1 MEQHPIPQHIAS
13 FEFKLIGSLTM
24 RQFAVLLVPLSVA
37 VLIYFS
43 ALPPFIRLTLSSII
57 GIMGFI
63 IAVVPFGGRP
73 FDKWAVSFVKAII
86 SPTQRIWIKET
97 QIPEF
102 LSVVTTSAP
111 SQDTIPEELN
121 KISRERLLAYL
132 KSLPGDSVT
141 PLDAKE
147 QIAISRLGL
156 EVGQETIGQLP
167 PPIIWPTSTWE
178 ESTVPVY
185 YPREHNEDQIPVT
198 QFTPR
203 SHGEAGQPG
212 NPIFT
217 TPMISTHAKPYIIPG
232 IEKRLRPK
240 NNEVL
245 ELTDNPTIKTRLAS
259 DNNFSVENLIP
270 VQIFN
275 NQIKFVHGVGSTR
288 VRKLHFAPPEN
299 FDLSKLPIRG
309 ERRFEISDELKRRF
323 HFEDA
328 GPQVVLPIAPRKTQA
343 GVKITS
349 TVEQTLSYS
358 PQQTKTYTQPTRPR
372 STAKLPVPAAVKQ
385 DFSKFS
391 LSNSSKADTKS
402 SQQAS
407 SASIIPLTSTPNVLS
422 GLACDHQGTPIE
434 AAVLVIRDSNG
445 IPVRALKTNK
455 LGQFL
460 SATPLADGLYSIETE
475 SDLADFTPT
484 SITLNGRIV
493 GPINIQGRLKN

>member
-13 FEFKLIGSLTM
+13 FEFKLIGNLTM

-43 ALPPFIRLTLSSII
+43 ALPPFIRLTLSFII

-63 IAVVPFGGRP
+63 VAVVPFGGRP

-111 SQDTIPEELN
+111 SEETIPEELN

-156 EVGQETIGQLP
+156 EVGQESIGQLP
-167 PPIIWPTSTWE
+167 PPIIWPTSAWE

-185 YPREHNEDQIPVT
+185 YPRVHNEGQIPVT
-198 QFTPR
+198 Q
-203 SHGEAGQPG
+203 QP
-212 NPIFT
+212 NHPIFT

-245 ELTDNPTIKTRLAS
+245 ELTDNPTLKTRLAS
-259 DNNFSVENLIP
+259 NNNFSVENLIP
-270 VQIFN
+270 IQTFN

-328 GPQVVLPIAPRKTQA
+328 GPQVVLPVAPHKTQA
-343 GVKITS
+343 EVKITS
-349 TVEQTLSYS
+349 TMEQTLSYS
-358 PQQTKTYTQPTRPR
+358 PQQTKTYTQPARPR
-372 STAKLPVPAAVKQ
+372 PTAAATVPAAAKQ

-402 SQQAS
+402 NQQAS

-422 GLACDHQGTPIE
+422 GLTSDHQGTPIE